1 MLSKVT
7 YRVVIDVYNW
17 LLPLV
22 AINILWFLMSL
33 TIILLPPATAALY
46 EIAYQARRGHGP
58 EIHSYLLAVRRWAVR
73 SWLWGLF
80 NLVFCIV
87 TLVAFRFYSTG
98 GTPLVLIFCV
108 AYVFIILLAQYYFW
122 PYAILHESISLLV
135 AARNS
140 LFTLLGDPPLVI
152 FFGLLSTF
160 LLVISTVFVFP
171 LVVITPVT
179 IAFLAVYSLLEWLEG
194 RGLLDKSEP

>member
-46 EIAYQARRGHGP
+46 EIAYLAKRGHGP
-58 EIHSYLLAVRRWAVR
+58 EIRSYSLAVRRWAVR

-80 NLVFCIV
+80 NILFCIV
-87 TLVAFRFYSTG
+87 TLVALRFYSTS
-98 GTPLVLIFCV
+98 GTPVVLIFCI

-122 PYAILHESISLLV
+122 PYIMLQELVSLRI

-140 LFTLLGDPPLVI
+140 LFTLLGDPLFVI
-152 FFGLLSTF
+152 LCGLLSVL
-160 LLVISTVFVFP
+160 LLVVSAVFVFP
-171 LVVITPVT
+171 LVVITPIAV
-179 IAFLAVYSLLEWLEG
+179 AFLAVYSLLDWLEG
-194 RGLLDKSEP
+194 RGLLDKSES